1 MQTERIKSLLENS
14 KEGIISLGIQNS
26 WNSETLED
34 YRELMNIS
42 VPQSMKVM
50 NLGRSYNKYEFQ
62 IQSEGK
68 DYKVNYT
75 VDSSD

>member
-50 NLGRSYNKYEFQ
+50 NLSRSYNKYEFQ